1 MASTS
6 TSSAKDRDLTRL
18 CRLADSDTVYEA
30 VAVRGECE
38 AATRLIWMATAESP
52 ALYAYGELLECRALQ
67 ALKGTTGEPALI
79 MLEQFA
85 FGTLQSYRE
94 AQGAPK
100 AGAGA
105 PPGLV
110 PEQEKKLR
118 QLTVLSLARDEKVIA
133 YDVLLRELDLASVR
147 ELEDFLINE
156 CLYTGIVRGK
166 LDQKRRCLE
175 VRGALARDIQPQHLD
190 QMIDIWGQ
198 WCVVMMMMMMMMCS
212 CVPCM

>member
-1 MASTS
+1 M
-6 TSSAKDRDLTRL
+6 
-18 CRLADSDTVYEA
+18 
-30 VAVRGECE
+30 
-38 AATRLIWMATAESP
+38 
-52 ALYAYGELLECRALQ
+52 
-67 ALKGTTGEPALI
+67 
-79 MLEQFA
+79 
-85 FGTLQSYRE
+85 
-94 AQGAPK
+94 
-100 AGAGA
+100 
-105 PPGLV
+105 

-133 YDVLLRELDLASVR
+133 YDVLLRELGLASVR

-166 LDQKRRCLE
+166 LDQKRRCLD